1 MLFHPDSWTI
11 EKIFDQIIMILALML
26 ILISYS
32 YLGWYFC
39 HYYRHLKAQDMK
51 SQIEFKTTWTLF
63 ILFIFNA
70 IILWLPWLLDLLH
83 YEGIYNNNNIYLSL
97 LFLNVCPYGLN
108 VFMYL
113 SILQYRKAYAFILK
127 KALVK
132 NNNQVNTFRQNMDA
146 DLSSIS
152 LKFPFDKIIS
162 YFDWQYSI
170 LSIMLM
176 LSHYFH
182 YEFILNLELCWYM
195 MYWTY

>member
-83 YEGIYNNNNIYLSL
+83 YEGIYNNNIYLSL
-97 LFLNVCPYGLN
+97 LFLSVCPYGLN

-113 SILQYRKAYAFILK
+113 SILQYRKAYFFILK

-132 NNNQVNTFRQNMDA
+132 NNDQEIMDA
-146 DLSSIS
+146 DFSSIS
-152 LKFPFDKIIS
+152 FKFPFDKIIS
-162 YFDWQYSI
+162 YFDWQHSI

-176 LSHYFH
+176 LSHSFS
-182 YEFILNLELCWYM
+182 YEFILHLEL
-195 MYWTY
+195 

>member
-83 YEGIYNNNNIYLSL
+83 YEQGVRKQIFYGGAR
-97 LFLNVCPYGLN
+97 LNRG
-108 VFMYL
+108 
-113 SILQYRKAYAFILK
+113 K
-127 KALVK
+127 KY
-132 NNNQVNTFRQNMDA
+132 
-146 DLSSIS
+146 SE
-152 LKFPFDKIIS
+152 KFANF
-162 YFDWQYSI
+162 
-170 LSIMLM
+170 
-176 LSHYFH
+176 
-182 YEFILNLELCWYM
+182 
-195 MYWTY
+195 

>member
-1 MLFHPDSWTI
+1 MAKPQLELKKNVWKKIGCLHNFQENGLFGYDCEMGRCDLMLFHPDSWTI
-11 EKIFDQIIMILALML
+11 EKIFDQIVMILALML

-83 YEGIYNNNNIYLSL
+83 YEGIYNNNIYLSL
-97 LFLNVCPYGLN
+97 LFLSVCPYGLN

-113 SILQYRKAYAFILK
+113 SILQYRKAYVFILK

-132 NNNQVNTFRQNMDA
+132 NNDQEIMDA
-146 DLSSIS
+146 DFSSIS
-152 LKFPFDKIIS
+152 FKFTFDKIIS
-162 YFDWQYSI
+162 YFD
-170 LSIMLM
+170 
-176 LSHYFH
+176 
-182 YEFILNLELCWYM
+182 
-195 MYWTY
+195 